1 MCRGST
7 RDGRAAAR
15 KREENTPRG
24 ILSQLH
30 SWEANTDCTSDQS
43 QHDPR
48 SSTTYLLGLDG
59 GLTAVSSVVV
69 AEGSVV
75 DRVAVV
81 VPHERLCGRHIHFS
95 GIVPQLGNG

>member
-15 KREENTPRG
+15 KREGNTPCG
-24 ILSQLH
+24 ILSQPH
-30 SWEANTDCTSDQS
+30 GRGANPDCASDRS
-43 QHDPR
+43 QHDPW
-48 SSTTYLLGLDG
+48 SCATYLLGLDG

-81 VPHERLCGRHIHFS
+81 VPHERLRRRHIHFS
-95 GIVPQLGNG
+95 GTVPQLGNG

>member
-1 MCRGST
+1 MSRGST

-30 SWEANTDCTSDQS
+30 VRGANTDSTSDPS
-43 QHDPR
+43 QRDPW

-81 VPHERLCGRHIHFS
+81 VPHERLHRRHIHFS
-95 GIVPQLGNG
+95 GTVPPLGNG

>member
-7 RDGRAAAR
+7 RDGRAAAG
-15 KREENTPRG
+15 KREENTPCG

-30 SWEANTDCTSDQS
+30 GRGANTDCTSDQS
-43 QHDPR
+43 QQDPW
-48 SSTTYLLGLDG
+48 SSTAYLLGLDG

-81 VPHERLCGRHIHFS
+81 VPHEQLRRRHIHFS
-95 GIVPQLGNG
+95 GTVPQLGNG

>member
-7 RDGRAAAR
+7 PDGRAAAR
-15 KREENTPRG
+15 KREENAPRG
-24 ILSQLH
+24 ILSRLH
-30 SWEANTDCTSDQS
+30 GRGANTDCTSGQRQRGPWS
-43 QHDPR
+43 R
-48 SSTTYLLGLDG
+48 TTYLLGLDG

-81 VPHERLCGRHIHFS
+81 VPLEGLRTRHIHFS
-95 GIVPQLGNG
+95 GTVPRLGNG